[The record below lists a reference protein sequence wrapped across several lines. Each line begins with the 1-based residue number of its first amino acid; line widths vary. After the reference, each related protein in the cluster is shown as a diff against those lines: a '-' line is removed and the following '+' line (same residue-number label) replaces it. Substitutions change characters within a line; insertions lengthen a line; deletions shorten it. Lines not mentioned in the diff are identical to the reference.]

1 MDLLVTITEGAGAAE
16 SASRAVRLFWAT
28 LGLLGLVFFGLL
40 LHMAI
45 RRAARR
51 RSLEAA
57 RRGGDAPA
65 TDAWAESARRVRI
78 AHIDGDADPDQD
90 TVDFDPDDNPPRRS

>member
-1 MDLLVTITEGAGAAE
+1 MISEGAGAAE

-45 RRAARR
+45 RRAAGRHAQ
-51 RSLEAA
+51 EAA
-57 RRGGDAPA
+57 RRGGEAPG
-65 TDAWAESARRVRI
+65 TDAWTESARRVRMS
-78 AHIDGDADPDQD
+78 HIDGDADPDQD
-90 TVDFDPDDNPPRRS
+90 TVDFDPDDDSPRRS